1 MRAFAYLGA
10 LGTCLGAFGISLGA
24 PSPCLMVFGVCMG
37 APRVCLR
44 AIGACLGPPSP
55 CLGTTGVCMGPSGA
69 RLRMFGVGLGAP
81 GPCLRP
87 LRGSASHFRPL
98 GLFAARFNVLG
109 EGGGISESSWAE
121 ATSECVCAMGSR

>member
-1 MRAFAYLGA
+1 
-10 LGTCLGAFGISLGA
+10 
-24 PSPCLMVFGVCMG
+24 MG
-37 APRVCLR
+37 LP
-44 AIGACLGPPSP
+44 
-55 CLGTTGVCMGPSGA
+55 GA
-69 RLRMFGVGLGAP
+69 RLRMFGVNLGAH

-121 ATSECVCAMGSR
+121 ATSERVCAMGGR